1 MDIYAESA
9 KQETGEYFPMHAGQ
23 SVGLIH
29 NLPGAAE
36 VVREIVREARAVLSA
51 LPGRVRALQ

>member
-1 MDIYAESA
+1 MY
-9 KQETGEYFPMHAGQ
+9 AGQ

-36 VVREIVREARAVLSA
+36 VVETIVREARDILIALS
-51 LPGRVRALQ
+51 RRLQL